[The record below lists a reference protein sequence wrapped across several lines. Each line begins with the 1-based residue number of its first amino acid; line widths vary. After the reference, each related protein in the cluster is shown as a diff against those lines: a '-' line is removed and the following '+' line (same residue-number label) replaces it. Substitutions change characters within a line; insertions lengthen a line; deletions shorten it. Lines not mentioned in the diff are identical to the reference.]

1 VRVVLGEFTSVH
13 HVLDRDLEVPAQEEQ
28 RIVLPITEFV
38 DDTIPLLARD
48 VSDLE
53 ERLCKASR

>member
-13 HVLDRDLEVPAQEEQ
+13 PVLDRDLEIPAKEEQ
-28 RIVLPITEFV
+28 GVVLTITEFI

-53 ERLCKASR
+53 ERLCNARR